1 MSKVITNKSRN
12 VKRPPVSPT
21 PRYDA
26 DSAFGHPRDYLGN
39 RHVYVALSQ
48 RARGLSLGINLN
60 PDQHCSFDCVYC
72 EVHRDRPGRARELD
86 LKLMISELA
95 GFLGMIRQKR
105 LREIPWFRSL
115 PDELLELKEVALSGD
130 GEPTLCPIF
139 SKVVKAVVNI
149 REQELHPFKIVLI
162 TNTTGLNNPEV
173 QQGLRQ
179 FAAGD
184 QVWVKLDAGTQRYMT
199 KVNRPTITLK
209 QVLDNILTLARTRPV
224 VIQSLFPN
232 DPTLQLTD
240 AEIDQYVQRL
250 RELREAGAQIE
261 LVQVYSAHRPA
272 HRPACTHLAVET
284 LCKIA
289 QRVRKIAGLRAEVF

>member
-1 MSKVITNKSRN
+1 MSQVITNKSRN
-12 VKRPPVSPT
+12 VKRLPVSPT
-21 PRYDA
+21 PDCAA

-39 RHVYVALSQ
+39 RHVYAALSQ

-60 PDQHCSFDCVYC
+60 PDQHCSFDCIYC
-72 EVHRDRPGRARELD
+72 EVHRDQPGRARELD
-86 LKLMISELA
+86 LKLMTSELA
-95 GFLGMIRQKR
+95 GFLAMIRQKR

-139 SKVVKAVVNI
+139 SKVVKAVVSI
-149 REQELHPFKIVLI
+149 REKELHPFKIVLI

-224 VIQSLFPN
+224 VVQSLFPN
-232 DPTLQLTD
+232 DPTLRLTD

-261 LVQVYSAHRPA
+261 LVQIYSAHRPA
-272 HRPACTHLAVET
+272 HRPACTHLVVET
-284 LCKIA
+284 LCEIA
-289 QRVRKIAGLRAEVF
+289 QRVRKVARLRAEVF

>member
-1 MSKVITNKSRN
+1 MSQVITNKSRN
-12 VKRPPVSPT
+12 VKRTQVST
-21 PRYDA
+21 SAGCAA

-39 RHVYVALSQ
+39 RHVYAALSQ

-60 PDQHCSFDCVYC
+60 PDQHCSFDCIYC
-72 EVHRDRPGRARELD
+72 EVHRDQPGRARDLD
-86 LKLMISELA
+86 LKLMTSELA
-95 GFLGMIRQKR
+95 GFLAMIRQKR

-115 PDELLELKEVALSGD
+115 PGELLELKEVALSGD

-149 REQELHPFKIVLI
+149 REKELHPFKIVLI

-173 QQGLRQ
+173 QRGLRQ
-179 FAAGD
+179 FAVGD

-199 KVNRPTITLK
+199 KVNRPTITLQ
-209 QVLDNILTLARTRPV
+209 QVLNNILTLARTRPV

-232 DPTLQLTD
+232 DPTLPLTD

-284 LCKIA
+284 LCEIA
-289 QRVRKIAGLRAEVF
+289 QRVRKVARLRAEVF

>member
-1 MSKVITNKSRN
+1 MSQVITNKSRN
-12 VKRPPVSPT
+12 VKRLPVSPT
-21 PRYDA
+21 PDCPA

-39 RHVYVALSQ
+39 RHVYAALSQ

-60 PDQHCSFDCVYC
+60 PDQHCSFDCIYC
-72 EVHRDRPGRARELD
+72 EVHRDQPGRARELD
-86 LKLMISELA
+86 LKLMTSELA
-95 GFLGMIRQKR
+95 GFLAMIRQKR

-139 SKVVKAVVNI
+139 SKVVKAVVSI
-149 REQELHPFKIVLI
+149 REKELHPFKIVLI

-224 VIQSLFPN
+224 VVQSLFPN
-232 DPTLQLTD
+232 DPTLRLTD

-261 LVQVYSAHRPA
+261 LVQIYSAHRPA

-284 LCKIA
+284 LCEIA
-289 QRVRKIAGLRAEVF
+289 QRVRKVARLRAEVF